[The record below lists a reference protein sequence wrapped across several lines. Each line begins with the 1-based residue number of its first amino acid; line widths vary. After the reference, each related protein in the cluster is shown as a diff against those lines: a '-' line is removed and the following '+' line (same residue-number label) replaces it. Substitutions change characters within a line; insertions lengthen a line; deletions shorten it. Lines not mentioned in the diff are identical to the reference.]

1 MASNILNF
9 SPDRIITGIN
19 VIDGMLF
26 YTDNENE
33 PKKINIEK
41 FKGNFEGVEVDHS
54 SGTTHIYGR
63 QMREGDITV
72 VKDHPIAPM
81 TTQKFDEPFGTGV
94 NDLTIASVSEGKNT
108 GVDKNGNEIIN
119 PSEGN
124 ADINI
129 DSHSTS
135 NTSFTGRLLL
145 NEGQLVEG
153 GFIWSATEKTLE
165 SLVNGR
171 GSSSTEIVSK
181 NINLGGGVAII
192 QETIQSTSSSSGN
205 YNAALA
211 TGEIYVVSFGKKK
224 GNSTRFYSSV
234 AQAKILNSAA
244 SGSAPSGLVPAE
256 PKIIENT
263 VQIESDLSVDGNVEI
278 LNSGLYVSE
287 GRINDNETAPT
298 VQELINNG
306 NVIPAVFEPKTKKI
320 IASFNTV
327 PNLIYYYTPFV
338 TNKNGTVYGNDL
350 ATSGTVTTKVQNK
363 TKKVAPVV
371 TGDVTEHSNTS
382 AVITSF
388 SNGNDYLKPFRY
400 EEITELG
407 FYFSTN
413 EYIKEDILLK
423 SFTNNVSADGKTFKV
438 AVTTDYNKG
447 GKFSLNTAS
456 HLTLLNGEELCYF
469 AYNVSGGVENTGDK
483 KTFKLPEYPKD
494 PIFEVT
500 ESNWGFETPYAL
512 SSSGTR
518 NIDVDFTLDIL
529 SKPNKNTTTITDCG
543 FIISKPVTKE
553 EIERS
558 KDGVWDTIADIVDPN
573 NTLTITIPK
582 SDLTFTPNAGDSDIG
597 RYTNTNPIIIPSI
610 TAEEYNN
617 LISEN
622 IKISTPSFRVVG
634 YMIGSDGVTRYTKP
648 FGDSKV
654 NNVNPPTK
662 SEFTKTTIG
671 SPQIIFEN
679 SSKEFITV
687 KEDDRFTVTAKV
699 HKDGKR
705 IAEVGAYVSTTP
717 PPDITILP
725 DGRSPGLD
733 AWAATATKRL
743 ATESVSTINN
753 HINQNVNE
761 YLDVNISCGTG
772 LTPGTEH
779 YVCVYTLPETTAS
792 TTLNN
797 TVVNGSEPLIDLLNN
812 KKWSGPKKV
821 TTLPNISAV
830 DVDPEIVIIDD
841 GSIKDNLTKT
851 SVTVKCKAVK
861 TSPNYSIAEIGVYL
875 KPASEFSNPFSDQS
889 GNAATMASATNRIE
903 KKLVLTN
910 IKEQGKNEEINFT
923 ADVTGITTVEYYAS
937 TFVTTNTNGNIQT
950 FISPYISIDNSVN
963 NLLLPIDNSA
973 SFMIEEFNAFTNDN
987 VPSSAN
993 SWGAQRRNNIL
1004 AASAN
1009 WTFGMLKPEIIN
1021 FGFYFLENQ
1030 SLAMPASPSE
1040 FMEEYNSPSS
1050 GTTKYNATQSVSTQ
1064 TSLETYKKGYRWTLP
1079 LPFNINF
1086 PTPNADKFYYVVA
1099 FYETVDNVFGFS
1111 GVERVYVLNPTK
1123 NVERGMFQITRSSID
1138 EILYRNDKVS
1148 GFRVGGIFF
1157 PKNKKYDYIDV
1168 DINTAGLPDN
1178 WFIQI
1183 PTSPPGPE
1191 SNSWPAPIVRN
1202 NNSVRIYTP
1211 PPGTNRRYVVVSIVL
1226 KSEGFN
1232 FGYEG
1237 GRQRDRNNSYGSM
1250 GLSHSEGLNDI
1261 LCNIVLRWYG

>member
-9 SPDRIITGIN
+9 SPDRMITGIN

-81 TTQKFDEPFGTGV
+81 TTQKFDEPFGTGA
-94 NDLTIASVSEGKNT
+94 NDLTPASVGEGKNT
-108 GVDKNGNEIIN
+108 GVDKEGNEIIN

-129 DSHSTS
+129 NSHSTS

-145 NEGQLVEG
+145 NEGQLTEG

-165 SLVNGR
+165 GLINGR
-171 GSSSTEIVSK
+171 SSSSTEIISK
-181 NINLGGGVAII
+181 NINLGGGVAVM
-192 QETIQSTSSSSGN
+192 QETVQSTSSSSGN
-205 YNAALA
+205 YNAALG

-234 AQAKILNSAA
+234 AQSKILNSAA
-244 SGSAPSGLVPAE
+244 SGSAPSGLVPTE
-256 PKIIENT
+256 PRIIGNT
-263 VQIESDLSVDGNVEI
+263 VQIESGLSVDGDVKI

-338 TNKNGTVYGNDL
+338 TNKNGTAYGNDL

-363 TKKVAPVV
+363 TKKVAPVF
-371 TGDVTEHSNTS
+371 TADVTEHTNTS
-382 AVITSF
+382 AVLPGF

-413 EYIKEDILLK
+413 EHIKEDILLK

-438 AVTTDYNKG
+438 SVTTDYNKG
-447 GKFSLNTAS
+447 GQFFLNTAS
-456 HLTLLNGEELCYF
+456 YLTLLNGEELCYF

-483 KTFKLPEYPKD
+483 KTFKLPEYTKD
-494 PIFEVT
+494 PIFDIT
-500 ESNWGFETPYAL
+500 ESSWGFETPYSL
-512 SSSGTR
+512 SNSGSR
-518 NIDVDFTLDIL
+518 NIDADFTLDII
-529 SKPNKNTTTITDCG
+529 SKPNKNTTAITDCG

-553 EIERS
+553 EIQKS
-558 KDGVWDTIADIVDPN
+558 KDGIWETVEDIVNPN
-573 NTLTITIPK
+573 NTFTITVPK
-582 SDLTFTPNAGDSDIG
+582 SDLTFTPNVADPDIG
-597 RYTNTNPIIIPSI
+597 RYTNTNPVIIPCI
-610 TAEEYNN
+610 TTEEYNN

-622 IKISTPSFRVVG
+622 IKISTPNFRVVG

-654 NNVNPPTK
+654 NNVNSSTR
-662 SEFTKTTIG
+662 SEFTKTVIG

-679 SSKEFITV
+679 ASKEFITV

-717 PPDITILP
+717 PSNITILP

-733 AWAATATKRL
+733 AWAATATKHL

-779 YVCVYTLPETTAS
+779 YVCVYTLPETTTS
-792 TTLNN
+792 TTLNS

-821 TTLPNISAV
+821 TTPPNISAV
-830 DVDPEIVIIDD
+830 DVDPEIIIIDD
-841 GSIKDNLTKT
+841 GRINGSLTKT
-851 SVTVKCKAVK
+851 SVSVPCKAIK
-861 TSPNYSIAEIGVYL
+861 TSPNYSITEIGVYL

-910 IKEQGKNEEINFT
+910 TKEQGKNEEINFT
-923 ADVTGITTVEYYAS
+923 ADATGITTVEYYAS

-950 FISPYISIDNSVN
+950 FISPYISIN
-963 NLLLPIDNSA
+963 NTPQTALVPTNA
-973 SFMIEEFNAFTNDN
+973 AGSFHIRGFDILNNN
-987 VPSSAN
+987 
-993 SWGAQRRNNIL
+993 GRKNIL
-1004 AASAN
+1004 DCVLS
-1009 WTFGMLKPEIIN
+1009 WKSYTLKPEIIN
-1021 FGFYFLENQ
+1021 YGYYFLENQ
-1030 SLAMPASPSE
+1030 SLAKPASPTE
-1040 FMEEYNSPSS
+1040 FMGEYNSPGS
-1050 GTTKYNATQSVSTQ
+1050 GTTKYNVTISGSPDFMSQYDRST
-1064 TSLETYKKGYRWTLP
+1064 WWALP
-1079 LPFNINF
+1079 LPFNVNF
-1086 PTPNADKFYYVVA
+1086 PTSNADKFYYVVA
-1099 FYETVDNVFGFS
+1099 FYETVDNIFGIS
-1111 GVERVYVLNPTK
+1111 AVERIYILNPTK
-1123 NVERGMFQITRSSID
+1123 FLSEG
-1138 EILYRNDKVS
+1138 YYKVS
-1148 GFRVGGIFF
+1148 GTSIDAIDYRYNNVNIFYVNNSIVNV
-1157 PKNKKYDYIDV
+1157 NKYYEYV
-1168 DINTAGLPDN
+1168 DIEVSEERLGN
-1178 WFIQI
+1178 WDWEFRNNDTYEIK
-1183 PTSPPGPE
+1183 
-1191 SNSWPAPIVRN
+1191 NWPAPIIRN
-1202 NNSVRIYTP
+1202 NNTLRVYTP
-1211 PPGTNRRYVVVSIVL
+1211 SAGTPTISGYIDIRGTNVKNPSSVGL
-1226 KSEGFN
+1226 KWWN
-1232 FGYEG
+1232 
-1237 GRQRDRNNSYGSM
+1237 
-1250 GLSHSEGLNDI
+1250 
-1261 LCNIVLRWYG
+1261 